1 VTERRDFDKDA
12 AKWDEDPRR
21 VQQAHT
27 IADAMIAAVK
37 PTREMDALDFGCGT
51 GLVTLRLQPLVRAIT
66 GVDSSREMLRVLG
79 DKVRSLGLPNVRTE
93 LADVERGDR
102 VAGRFDLIV
111 SSMTLH
117 HIRDTS
123 ALFRHWLE
131 CLAPGGAIAVADLDR
146 EDGTFHG
153 DHTGVF
159 HHGFDR
165 GALVRELG
173 DAGFSDASVATA
185 TTVTRERD
193 GVSRTYSVLLAT
205 ARRPPS

>member
-1 VTERRDFDKDA
+1 VTEKRDFDKDA
-12 AKWDEDPRR
+12 AGWDEDPRR

-27 IADAMIAAVK
+27 IADAMIAAIG

-79 DKVRSLGLPNVRTE
+79 DKVRALGLSNVRTE

-123 ALFRHWLE
+123 GLFRHWLE
-131 CLAPGGAIAVADLDR
+131 CLVPGGALAVADLDS
-146 EDGTFHG
+146 EDGSFHS
-153 DHTGVF
+153 DRTGVF

-165 GALVRELG
+165 GGLLRELAE
-173 DAGFSDASVATA
+173 AGFREATVAPV

-193 GVSRTYSVLLAT
+193 GVSRTYPIFLAT
-205 ARRPPS
+205 ARRPR